1 MKQDEAFAQ
10 KMFGS
15 AYGGYPQEELLKACD
30 GAGEPELKEKLT
42 LLLENNP
49 HFNGF
54 D

>member
-1 MKQDEAFAQ
+1 MPKRCLEAP
-10 KMFGS
+10 M
-15 AYGGYPQEELLKACD
+15 GGYPQEELLKACD
-30 GAGEPELKEKLT
+30 DAGEPELKEKLT